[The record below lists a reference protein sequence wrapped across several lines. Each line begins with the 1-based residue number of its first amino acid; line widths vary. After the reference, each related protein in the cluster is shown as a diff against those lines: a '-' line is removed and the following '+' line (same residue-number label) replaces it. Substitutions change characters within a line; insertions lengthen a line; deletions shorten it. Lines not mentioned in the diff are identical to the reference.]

1 MLLRRLAPPGRAVW
15 LGLALAVLAP
25 APARAVLPPAS
36 SETLLSTCPDAR
48 SLRAALTRLA
58 DSTRAT
64 SASAIG
70 DVHYW
75 RGVSYS
81 RGGIPDSALADFR
94 RAADVRGDPAD
105 QIALAD
111 ALIARSAPGDLEAVA
126 ARMEQASAGGLSED
140 VHSLRA
146 RLGWALFLEGRA
158 DSAMRVFEPMRADL
172 DRNPAWHERL
182 ARVVAAA
189 HPGDA
194 RQAFGALFPIAV
206 ASHGANRDV
215 LDSLG
220 AALARDPEARSVDL
234 ATVLRGAIARADA
247 AERMGVESRG
257 GRLMRWTASDH
268 FPISAALFAG
278 ARREPVVVMLLD
290 SPDSLAGCDSLVA
303 ALRSAGFAALLVE
316 RRGSRG
322 ASGPG
327 CTRPFD
333 FYGREDA
340 LEARIALDALE
351 ALRLAA
357 REVPLD
363 TTRVVLGGVGHA
375 APTAVLAA
383 ARLAKPFA
391 LLLVSPEPLPI
402 QLGPT
407 RARLAKLLIP
417 MYLQLSAADFDVVL
431 TADAL
436 YQSGLRPRSFVA
448 ESGAPQH
455 GAEQFR
461 GDPAIRPR
469 LAGWLARTL
478 KAPPAPATPRSAPRK
493 G

>member
-158 DSAMRVFEPMRADL
+158 DSAMRVFEPMR
-172 DRNPAWHERL
+172 
-182 ARVVAAA
+182 
-189 HPGDA
+189 
-194 RQAFGALFPIAV
+194 
-206 ASHGANRDV
+206 
-215 LDSLG
+215 
-220 AALARDPEARSVDL
+220 
-234 ATVLRGAIARADA
+234 
-247 AERMGVESRG
+247 ES
-257 GRLMRWTASDH
+257 GR
-268 FPISAALFAG
+268 
-278 ARREPVVVMLLD
+278 
-290 SPDSLAGCDSLVA
+290 
-303 ALRSAGFAALLVE
+303 AGFAGRGPGTRSGGAIRGPRDRAARRDRARR
-316 RRGSRG
+316 RRGADGSRI
-322 ASGPG
+322 AR
-327 CTRPFD
+327 RPP
-333 FYGREDA
+333 DA
-340 LEARIALDALE
+340 LDR
-351 ALRLAA
+351 
-357 REVPLD
+357 
-363 TTRVVLGGVGHA
+363 
-375 APTAVLAA
+375 
-383 ARLAKPFA
+383 
-391 LLLVSPEPLPI
+391 
-402 QLGPT
+402 
-407 RARLAKLLIP
+407 
-417 MYLQLSAADFDVVL
+417 
-431 TADAL
+431 
-436 YQSGLRPRSFVA
+436 
-448 ESGAPQH
+448 
-455 GAEQFR
+455 
-461 GDPAIRPR
+461 
-469 LAGWLARTL
+469 
-478 KAPPAPATPRSAPRK
+478 
-493 G
+493 